1 MCLYNALAPFHK
13 WYWAIKK
20 NEANFKNNI
29 IKAIEPYGATL
40 TFFDDRYYGNS
51 TLIRIVDIDNVTH
64 EFLVYYDGIDYNS
77 KAYKTA
83 SEMYEEHGANTRYG
97 LFIFQE
103 TIDCI
108 VKVLKHEYDG

>member
-1 MCLYNALAPFHK
+1 MCLYLALAPFHK
-13 WYWAIKK
+13 WYWVIKK
-20 NEANFKNNI
+20 NRANFKSDI
-29 IKAIEPYGATL
+29 IKAITPFGATL
-40 TFFDDRYYGNS
+40 VLFNDNYCGSS

-77 KAYKTA
+77 KTYKTA
-83 SEMYEEHGANTRYG
+83 SEMYEEHDTNAKYG